1 MTVKTSSGHKEI
13 MIGGYIDRLDMVKDE
28 DGRNRIRIIDYKT
41 GRLPS
46 MKVNSISELFTNE
59 NMKKKHTDYYLQT
72 IFYSLIVNHSSEWNK
87 ENAQVSPA
95 LMFIQ
100 YAGADEFN
108 PIISI
113 NNEPVYDVSKYDE
126 EFTQNL
132 ESVLSGI
139 FDSSIPFTPTTDTET
154 CKNCPYRQLC
164 NN

>member
-1 MTVKTSSGHKEI
+1 
-13 MIGGYIDRLDMVKDE
+13 
-28 DGRNRIRIIDYKT
+28 
-41 GRLPS
+41 
-46 MKVNSISELFTNE
+46 
-59 NMKKKHTDYYLQT
+59 
-72 IFYSLIVNHSSEWNK
+72 
-87 ENAQVSPA
+87 
-95 LMFIQ
+95 MFIQ

-132 ESVLSGI
+132 ESVLSEI

>member
-1 MTVKTSSGHKEI
+1 
-13 MIGGYIDRLDMVKDE
+13 
-28 DGRNRIRIIDYKT
+28 
-41 GRLPS
+41 
-46 MKVNSISELFTNE
+46 MKVNSISELFSNE

-126 EFTQNL
+126 EFTQKL
-132 ESVLSGI
+132 ESVLSEI
-139 FDSSIPFTPTTDTET
+139 FDSSIPFTPTTDTEG
-154 CKNCPYRQLC
+154 CEACL
-164 NN
+164 